1 MAGNFWNFTISL
13 QTYFKNIP
21 GKGQNKKTKNID
33 QSMLEKQRNID
44 QTKRD
49 HHLNDERLI
58 TLINF
63 FKLESY
69 VILRH
74 SPSYAA
80 GRMSIGKVSLKQN
93 QMVLTSINMHVFY
106 GLEKLLSEYERRYV
120 RRCPY

>member
-1 MAGNFWNFTISL
+1 
-13 QTYFKNIP
+13 
-21 GKGQNKKTKNID
+21 
-33 QSMLEKQRNID
+33 MLEKQRNID

-80 GRMSIGKVSLKQN
+80 GRMLIGKASLKPN

-106 GLEKLLSEYERRYV
+106 GLEKLLSEYGRRYV
-120 RRCPY
+120 RRCAY